1 MGATNVAQVFAHWTH
16 LGHREARLLA
26 FLALVSLDAGNPP
39 VYFGGWADAAR
50 AIGLDPE
57 GNPGSARKN
66 VRQAF
71 QRLATAGALVSSG
84 KAHTGRRA
92 EYALTLDPACTVVA
106 SGTAT
111 GPHGRTVTTWTRV
124 DRTTGRPVDKSARIW
139 ERETGTVPQRE
150 TGTVPQKGDRNGPKR
165 ETEAVSPRRDD
176 EPHQEYR
183 EENIALDAT
192 SSTPASARDHRAAA
206 AWLVSQPDQGRAAL
220 ADAVANRASLPE
232 PEAIILTARMA
243 GWVPEAEEV
252 PA

>member
-92 EYALTLDPACTVVA
+92 EYALTLDPACT
-106 SGTAT
+106 
-111 GPHGRTVTTWTRV
+111 
-124 DRTTGRPVDKSARIW
+124 
-139 ERETGTVPQRE
+139 
-150 TGTVPQKGDRNGPKR
+150 
-165 ETEAVSPRRDD
+165 
-176 EPHQEYR
+176 
-183 EENIALDAT
+183 
-192 SSTPASARDHRAAA
+192 
-206 AWLVSQPDQGRAAL
+206 
-220 ADAVANRASLPE
+220 
-232 PEAIILTARMA
+232 
-243 GWVPEAEEV
+243 
-252 PA
+252 